1 MESKTGR
8 AGLLT
13 PLKHEEFVK
22 LPKEQTMTTRPFIV
36 SPQDYPRALSVLGV
50 QITVLAPNTATQSYE
65 ITLQEGAQGMGPPP
79 HKHDWDESFFVLTGT
94 IELSCAGKTQY
105 VQAGTLVHV
114 PAGTVHAFRF
124 GDSGGSML
132 ELSGA
137 GGSATKV
144 FTHLDREVPVG
155 SPDIPKVID
164 ILQRYGVAVDAGP
177 APAVAGDE
185 TMAK

>member
-1 MESKTGR
+1 
-8 AGLLT
+8 
-13 PLKHEEFVK
+13 
-22 LPKEQTMTTRPFIV
+22 MTTQPFIV

-50 QITVLAPNTATQSYE
+50 QITVLAPNTATQGYE

-94 IELSCAGKTQY
+94 IELSCAGKTQH

-144 FTHLDREVPVG
+144 FAQLDREAAVG
-155 SPDIPKVID
+155 PPDIPKVID
-164 ILQRYGVAVDAGP
+164 ILQRHGVDVAAGSG
-177 APAVAGDE
+177 ADVADGE

>member
-1 MESKTGR
+1 
-8 AGLLT
+8 
-13 PLKHEEFVK
+13 
-22 LPKEQTMTTRPFIV
+22 MTTQPFIV

-50 QITVLAPNTATQSYE
+50 QITVLASNTATQSYE

-94 IELSCAGKTQY
+94 IELSCAGKTQL
-105 VQAGTLVHV
+105 VRAGTLVHV

-137 GGSATKV
+137 GGSATKM
-144 FTHLDREVPVG
+144 FTQIDREVTAG
-155 SPDIPKVID
+155 SSNIPKVIT
-164 ILQRYGVAVDAGP
+164 ILRSHGVAVGADP
-177 APAVAGDE
+177 DRAVAGDE
-185 TMAK
+185 TMAR